1 MMPNI
6 VNLANLHT
14 EKEEKLICL
23 TVSPV
28 IAISIFQKERPRFP
42 ILETLLVT

>member
-1 MMPNI
+1 MMPNM
-6 VNLANLHT
+6 NLANLHA

-23 TVSPV
+23 PVFPV
-28 IAISIFQKERPRFP
+28 IAISIFRKERSRFP